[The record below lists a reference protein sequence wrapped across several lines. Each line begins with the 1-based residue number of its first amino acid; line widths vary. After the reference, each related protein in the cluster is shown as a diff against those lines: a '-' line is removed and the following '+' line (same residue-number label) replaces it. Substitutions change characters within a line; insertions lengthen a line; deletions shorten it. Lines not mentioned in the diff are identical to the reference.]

1 MKARCPNCWTVFRVT
16 REHLSARGGK
26 VRCGQCQEIFNAL
39 GNLLDEGAA
48 GFPVLLDPKEL
59 EGLESLQEFPLP
71 EDGRPD
77 ALKTPEAGA
86 PEKTR
91 TEPLPETAPDEP
103 LDFSPL
109 EGLDEL
115 AALDAVAVS
124 EDSDV
129 LHVPN
134 LPDIPDIPDL
144 PNVPDET
151 KGRLELLEAPEIL
164 KSPEPEEI
172 PEIAVPEELLPPLP
186 THVPEAEIQVE
197 TVGAPDLA
205 SFAMEPEPEPEPRP
219 ETETNSLARAET
231 VAPDAP
237 TSARPMRKARD
248 ADHAA
253 EIASPREI
261 AGVLADVK
269 WAESFLS
276 GSFGHSDGMERRF
289 KVAAI
294 LLGVVLLFQ
303 VLGRFRGEIALAA
316 PLLKPPLELVSRA
329 FGARVPLPRHIEMI
343 NLEASD
349 LQSDPERDL
358 LVLNALLRNRANYG
372 QAYPA
377 LEFLLTDAHDKVVV
391 RRVFDPSEYLPLKI
405 SPHQAFAANSDI
417 SIRLW
422 VEARDV
428 KAVGYRL
435 YVAYP

>member
-77 ALKTPEAGA
+77 ALKAPETGA
-86 PEKTR
+86 PGKTPV
-91 TEPLPETAPDEP
+91 EPLLETALGAP

-115 AALDAVAVS
+115 VPLDALAVPD
-124 EDSDV
+124 DSDDPAV
-129 LHVPN
+129 L
-134 LPDIPDIPDL
+134 DIPDL
-144 PNVPDET
+144 PDVPDEAE
-151 KGRLELLEAPEIL
+151 GRLELLEAPEIL
-164 KSPEPEEI
+164 KIPEPEET
-172 PEIAVPEELLPPLP
+172 PETAGPEELWPPLP
-186 THVPEAEIQVE
+186 TRAPDMEIQAK
-197 TVGAPDLA
+197 TVGAPDLTDFAVEAEPESEPA
-205 SFAMEPEPEPEPRP
+205 SEPEP
-219 ETETNSLARAET
+219 LAREET
-231 VAPDAP
+231 DAPDAP
-237 TSARPMRKARD
+237 TLARPARKARD
-248 ADHAA
+248 ADHAC
-253 EIASPREI
+253 EIAPPREI
-261 AGVLADVK
+261 AGILADVK

-422 VEARDV
+422 VEARDI